1 MARSLLL
8 SGIGVFEERLQS
20 CGSPIRGMAGW
31 IALASFVAMLSACGG
46 GTSPVSTPS
55 SPQPP
60 SSEPTPA
67 PPRAPTSARAADAT
81 VRAFASEVRYTSP
94 AGHPRPA
101 TTIYR
106 AETLEPATN
115 PRTAGSWETGEYK
128 ASTGLP
134 LIRASTGY
142 AARTT
147 GQPGGGGRT
156 IAIVDTKIPVD
167 DGESVGHPDLQGVKS
182 VDVSGQVVNI
192 DHGTRVA
199 GIAAARRNGWG
210 VHGVAYNANIV
221 GLSSG
226 DETRRDF
233 EAIMA
238 SIAGLTGSYGAGDRK
253 WDSRP
258 EASAHVGNFSLGLRR
273 PEHDLDPVRRGM
285 RLMAREG
292 RVMVAAA
299 GNDGEVDPST
309 YPAIGVADEGVAGWA
324 MAVGA
329 LDATGEAAASWSNR
343 CGRVKRW
350 CLFAPGTDI
359 NSTQGAYHD
368 TSRDHGPSEGTSLA
382 APHVAGAVAAVWGAF
397 PNKTGT
403 QIVDRIL
410 STARQVDTAN
420 GAYDAD
426 GLSAIYGHGALD
438 LGAAMNPV
446 GFTSL
451 AVGGSGTVPVRRS
464 FVSLPPGFRHRPT
477 AALRDAIVYD
487 TQMFPFLHDL
497 NGAVRAHRQR
507 SAASAVDDFLSL
519 RRYVR
524 WASRPGRR
532 TRLELAGPQRDRTGR
547 EPWDEVRGPQF
558 RVAAT
563 PALSF
568 RFGPSFG
575 VRGVSNDFVARR
587 LGRGLFGEGFVV
599 GPFTEL
605 VGKGAALGVDWRG
618 DERTRLDLV
627 GKTGSGYFGD
637 GRAWLASF
645 GVTRGLG
652 SGLSLGARYG
662 ALRER
667 GSLLGIRGSGA
678 FGGASG
684 GRTDFV
690 DLGVEWQVASGPV
703 FFGSVG
709 RGLTKGEAGGPG
721 SLITGWRGGR
731 GESFA
736 LGGEWTDVWRDA
748 DRLTLSAS
756 SPLRPRGAGMYVEVP
771 DRELGDGVVGYTRH
785 WVDLSPRG
793 RELRLQLVYETD
805 MAPGAALT
813 LGSFLRLHPDHDP
826 MAASEYGAAARL
838 RVDF

>member
-1 MARSLLL
+1 M
-8 SGIGVFEERLQS
+8 
-20 CGSPIRGMAGW
+20 
-31 IALASFVAMLSACGG
+31 
-46 GTSPVSTPS
+46 
-55 SPQPP
+55 
-60 SSEPTPA
+60 
-67 PPRAPTSARAADAT
+67 
-81 VRAFASEVRYTSP
+81 RAFASEVRYTSP

-115 PRTAGSWETGEYK
+115 PRTASSWETSEYN
-128 ASTGLP
+128 AQAGLG

-147 GQPGGGGRT
+147 GRPGGGGKT
-156 IAIVDTKIPVD
+156 IAIVDQLIPVD
-167 DGESVGHPDLQGVKS
+167 DHESVGHPDLQGARAVTI
-182 VDVSGQVVNI
+182 SGRGI
-192 DHGTRVA
+192 TGTHGARVA
-199 GIAAARRNGWG
+199 GVAAARRNGFG
-210 VHGVAYNANIV
+210 MHGVAYNANIV
-221 GLSSG
+221 NIPSS
-226 DETRRDF
+226 DSRRRDF

-238 SIAGLTGSYGAGDRK
+238 SIAGLTGRYVE

-258 EASAHVGNFSLGLRR
+258 GASAHVANFSLVVRIGGGRDI
-273 PEHDLDPVRRGM
+273 EPVRRGM

-292 RVMVAAA
+292 RVITASA
-299 GNDGEVDPST
+299 GNLGARDPTS
-309 YPAIGVADEGVAGWA
+309 YPSLGVADEGVAGWA
-324 MAVGA
+324 IAVGS
-329 LDATGEAAASWSNR
+329 LDATGEAASSSSNR

-350 CLFAPGTDI
+350 CLFAPGDGI
-359 NSTQGAYHD
+359 NSTSGEYFGTLRNYQV
-368 TSRDHGPSEGTSLA
+368 SSGTSFA

-410 STARQVDTAN
+410 STARQVDSAN

-497 NGAVRAHRQR
+497 NGAVRAHRWR

-547 EPWDEVRGPQF
+547 DPSDEVRGPQF
-558 RVAAT
+558 LVSAT
-563 PALSF
+563 SALSF

-627 GKTGSGYFGD
+627 GKAGSGYFGD

-678 FGGASG
+678 FRGASG
-684 GRTDFV
+684 GHTDFV
-690 DLGVEWQVASGPV
+690 DLGVEWQAASGPV

-756 SPLRPRGAGMYVEVP
+756 SPLRPRGAGMYVDVP

-813 LGSFLRLHPDHDP
+813 LGSFLRLQPDHDP
-826 MAASEYGAAARL
+826 RAASEYGAAARL

>member
-1 MARSLLL
+1 M
-8 SGIGVFEERLQS
+8 
-20 CGSPIRGMAGW
+20 
-31 IALASFVAMLSACGG
+31 
-46 GTSPVSTPS
+46 
-55 SPQPP
+55 
-60 SSEPTPA
+60 
-67 PPRAPTSARAADAT
+67 
-81 VRAFASEVRYTSP
+81 RAFASEVRYTSP
-94 AGHPRPA
+94 AGHPRQA
-101 TTIYR
+101 TTTYR

-115 PRTAGSWETGEYK
+115 PRTASSWETSEYN
-128 ASTGLP
+128 AQAGLG

-147 GQPGGGGRT
+147 GRPGGGGRT
-156 IAIVDTKIPVD
+156 IAIVDQLIPVD
-167 DGESVGHPDLQGVKS
+167 DAESVGHPDLQGVET
-182 VDVSGQVVNI
+182 VTVSGRGSSGS
-192 DHGTRVA
+192 HGTRIA
-199 GIAAARRNGWG
+199 GVAAARRNGFG
-210 VHGVAYNANIV
+210 MHGVAYNANIV
-221 GLSSG
+221 NIPYADDG
-226 DETRRDF
+226 RRDF

-238 SIAGLTGSYGAGDRK
+238 SIAGLTGRYVE

-258 EASAHVGNFSLGLRR
+258 EASAHVGSFSIGVRGPR
-273 PEHDLDPVRRGM
+273 DIEPARRGM

-292 RVMVAAA
+292 RVITASA
-299 GNDGEVDPST
+299 GNEGGADPAH
-309 YPAIGVADEGVAGWA
+309 YPSLGVADEGVAGWGIV
-324 MAVGA
+324 VGA

-359 NSTQGAYHD
+359 NSTSGVYFG
-368 TSRDHGPSEGTSLA
+368 TSRNYQASSGTSFA

-497 NGAVRAHRQR
+497 NGAVRAHRWR

-532 TRLELAGPQRDRTGR
+532 TRLESAGSQRDRTAR
-547 EPWDEVRGPQF
+547 DPSDEVRGPQF
-558 RVAAT
+558 LVSAT

-709 RGLTKGEAGGPG
+709 RGSTKGEAGGSG

-736 LGGEWTDVWRDA
+736 LGGEWSDVWRDA

-756 SPLRPRGAGMYVEVP
+756 SPLRTRGAGMYVDVP

-793 RELRLQLVYETD
+793 REVRLQLVYETD

-826 MAASEYGAAARL
+826 GAASEYGAAARL

>member
-1 MARSLLL
+1 MASMT
-8 SGIGVFEERLQS
+8 GVFEERLQS
-20 CGSPIRGMAGW
+20 CSSPIRGMAGW
-31 IALASFVAMLSACGG
+31 MAFALFTAMLSACGG
-46 GTSPVSTPS
+46 GGGTSSVSAPS
-55 SPQPP
+55 PPQPP
-60 SSEPTPA
+60 LPA
-67 PPRAPTSARAADAT
+67 PPHAPSPSARAADAT
-81 VRAFASEVRYTSP
+81 VRAFASEVHHTSP

-115 PRTAGSWETGEYK
+115 PRTAGSWETSEYH

-182 VDVSGQVVNI
+182 VDVSGQVVDI

-226 DETRRDF
+226 DETKRDF

-238 SIAGLTGSYGAGDRK
+238 SIAGLTGSYGASDRK

-273 PEHDLDPVRRGM
+273 PEHDLDPVKRGM

-299 GNDGEVDPST
+299 GNDGEADPST
-309 YPAIGVADEGVAGWA
+309 YPAVGVTDEGVAGWA

-343 CGRVKRW
+343 CGKVKRW

-368 TSRDHGPSEGTSLA
+368 ASRDHGPSEGTSA
-382 APHVAGAVAAVWGAF
+382 ASPYVAGAVAAVWGAF
-397 PNKTGT
+397 PNKTGR
-403 QIVDRIL
+403 QVVDRIL
-410 STARQVDTAN
+410 DTARQVDPAN

-451 AVGGSGTVPVRRS
+451 VVGGSGAAPVRRS

-477 AALRDAIVYD
+477 AALGDAIVYD

-497 NGAVRAHRQR
+497 NGAVRAYRWR

-524 WASRPGRR
+524 WPSRPGRR
-532 TRLELAGPQRDRTGR
+532 TRLELAESKQDRIDRDRS
-547 EPWDEVRGPQF
+547 DEIGGHHF

-587 LGRGLFGEGFVV
+587 LGRGLFREGFVV

-605 VGKGAALGVDWRG
+605 VGKGAALGVDWRR
-618 DERTRLDLV
+618 DEHTRLDFV
-627 GKTGSGYFGD
+627 GKAGSGYFGD

-652 SGLSLGARYG
+652 AGLRLGARYG

-678 FGGASG
+678 FRGASG
-684 GRTDFV
+684 GHTDFV
-690 DLGVEWQVASGPV
+690 DLGVELQVASGPV

-709 RGLTKGEAGGPG
+709 RGLTKSEPGGAG
-721 SLITGWRGGR
+721 SLITGWSGGR

-736 LGGEWTDVWRDA
+736 LGGEWSDVWRDT

-756 SPLRPRGAGMYVEVP
+756 SPLRPRGAGMYVDVP
-771 DRELGDGVVGYTRH
+771 DRELADGVVAYTRH

-793 RELRLQLVYETD
+793 REVRLQLVYETH

-813 LGSFLRLHPDHDP
+813 LGSFLRLQPDHDP
-826 MAASEYGAAARL
+826 RAASEYGAAAKL